1 MKETVIFNQETG
13 DVLAVI
19 GEYDTTKV
27 RVETFEVA
35 TGYRVD
41 RIDVSGEKP
50 VAITNATPASLQAEL
65 EAQILA
71 NKEAIAAQDKKLL
84 DAINV
89 LMGGEE

>member
-1 MKETVIFNQETG
+1 MKETVIFNRETG

-19 GEYDTTKV
+19 GEYNTTKV
-27 RVETFEVA
+27 RAETFEVA

-50 VAITNATPASLQAEL
+50 VAITNATPASL
-65 EAQILA
+65 EAQVLV